1 MDGGFYLTNTSL
13 SLLTKR
19 DALSIKR
26 KTIIR
31 DIRRK
36 GPKIKIIS
44 DNPVSNVSAVLGYAK
59 FFFAVKSRAGCN
71 F

>member
-1 MDGGFYLTNTSL
+1 ML
-13 SLLTKR
+13 R
-19 DALSIKR
+19 ALK
-26 KTIIR
+26 KETVIR

-36 GPKIKIIS
+36 GPKLKFLS
-44 DNPVSNVSAVLGYAK
+44 DNPVSNISVVLGYAK